1 LTEKV
6 QLRGSEETRKAII
19 STALQLIQ
27 EFGPEQFSLREI
39 ARRIG
44 YSPAGLY
51 EYFAGKAEIVQAVRR
66 RALEKFL
73 GAMHSVPSDLSSDEY
88 LVQLGL
94 AYIAFANRSP
104 QEFLLLF
111 SHLRGSVNETDIERE
126 LSQGSYSYLDQG
138 VRRAIEDGVIRLS
151 ADLGDAQVAY
161 SLWALVHGMAMLQVS
176 YLREMSIDYETVDEA
191 SLRAMVRGL
200 GSG

>member
-1 LTEKV
+1 VTDKV
-6 QLRGSEETRKAII
+6 QLGGTHDTREAII

-51 EYFAGKAEIVQAVRR
+51 EYFDGKAEIVQAVRR

-73 GAMHSVPSDLSSDEY
+73 RAMHSVPWDLSSDEY

-111 SHLRGSVNETDIERE
+111 THLRGSVNETDIERE
-126 LSQGSYSYLDQG
+126 LSQGSYSYLERG
-138 VRRAIEDGVIRLS
+138 VRRAIEEGVIQLS
-151 ADLGDAQVAY
+151 AGLDDSEAAY

-176 YLREMSIDYETVDEA
+176 YPRKMPLDFEAVDQA
-191 SLRAMVRGL
+191 SLRAMVQGL